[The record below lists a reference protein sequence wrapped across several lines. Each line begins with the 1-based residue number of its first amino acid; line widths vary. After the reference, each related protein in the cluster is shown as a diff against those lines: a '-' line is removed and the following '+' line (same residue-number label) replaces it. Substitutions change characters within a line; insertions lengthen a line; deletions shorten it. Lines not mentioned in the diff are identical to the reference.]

1 MQEFIKSP
9 DSITE
14 TIGQGVQVGLAAD
27 RLEGLANHRRFEGL
41 GDKLKV
47 KKGDSKVQGR
57 EWARKV
63 GGVGWKR

>member
-27 RLEGLANHRRFEGL
+27 RLEGLVNHRRFEGL
-41 GDKLKV
+41 GNKMV
-47 KKGDSKVQGR
+47 KKKEILRSKGMSGPGR
-57 EWARKV
+57 
-63 GGVGWKR
+63 